1 MKNTIPESRKDGSV
15 LKKFTKLQQGL
26 SKTRTG
32 LVKGI
37 GRILKSS
44 SRIDENML
52 DEIEELLILSDVGLD
67 TTEHLIDRLREKYKD
82 STIDNEEDVFTLFK
96 TSLAEELENAVSA
109 NDPENII
116 NTKPHVICVIG
127 VNGTGKTTSIGK
139 LAHWYQQKNY
149 SVLLAAADTFRA
161 AATEQLSIWG
171 ERVRCDIIKTSPGGD
186 PAAVAFDAVN
196 AAKARNKDI
205 LIIDT
210 AGRLHTKS
218 NLMQELQK
226 IHRVLDKAMPGAPHE
241 ILLVI
246 DANTGQNGLAQA
258 RTFMQAVGVTG
269 IILTKLDGTAKGGIV
284 FSIQK
289 QLEIPVKYI
298 GIGEKPDDLQ
308 RFDPSEFVEALFQ

>member
-1 MKNTIPESRKDGSV
+1 M
-15 LKKFTKLQQGL
+15 KKFTKLQQGL

-44 SRIDENML
+44 SRIDENTL

-67 TTEHLIDRLREKYKD
+67 TTEHLIERLREKYKD
-82 STIDNEEDVFTLFK
+82 GIIDNEEEVFNLFK
-96 TSLAEELENAVSA
+96 AILAEELNSSVSA
-109 NDPENII
+109 NDPENVI
-116 NTKPHVICVIG
+116 NTKPHVISVIG

-139 LAHWYQQKNY
+139 LAGRYQQKNY
-149 SVLLAAADTFRA
+149 NVLLAAADTFRA

-171 ERVRCDIIKTSPGGD
+171 ERVRSDIIKTSPGGD

-196 AAKARNKDI
+196 AAKARHKDI

-289 QLEIPVKYI
+289 QLKVPVKYI

-308 RFDPSEFVEALFQ
+308 RFDPGEFVEALFQ